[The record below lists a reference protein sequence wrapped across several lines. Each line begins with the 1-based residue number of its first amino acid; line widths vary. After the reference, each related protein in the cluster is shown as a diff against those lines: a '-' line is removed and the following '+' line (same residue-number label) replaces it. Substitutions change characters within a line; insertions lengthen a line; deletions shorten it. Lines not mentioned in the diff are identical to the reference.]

1 MRRIREP
8 ILSLLFACPRVFPD
22 FFTVR
27 VNTRYFGLSPR
38 SNLIDHCTPIM
49 IASSIVQPFAAL
61 WTHLNE
67 KQNTLQ
73 KLAMQ
78 KELQEAEIK
87 CKQADL
93 DKSA

>member
-1 MRRIREP
+1 
-8 ILSLLFACPRVFPD
+8 
-22 FFTVR
+22 
-27 VNTRYFGLSPR
+27 
-38 SNLIDHCTPIM
+38 M

-78 KELQEAEIK
+78 KELQDAEIK

-93 DKSA
+93 DKSTSHHQSFIFTPHIYQI